1 MSGSREYPDRPF
13 VGVGGVVIEGGRVL
27 LIRRANEPRQGE
39 WSIPGGLVETGE
51 TLEYAV
57 ARELQ
62 EETGLVVRPLGV
74 LEVFERIVLDGKG
87 RARYHF
93 VLIDYLCERLEGNAR
108 PGSDVLDVAWVEEG
122 QLGRYEIS
130 EKATEI
136 IRKAFQRKP
145 APGR

>member
-1 MSGSREYPDRPF
+1 MSSSREYPDRPY
-13 VGVGGVVIEGGRVL
+13 VGVGGVVIEDGRVL

-74 LEVFERIVLDGKG
+74 IEVFERIVLDGKG

-108 PGSDVLDVAWVEEG
+108 AGSDVLDVAWVEEA

-130 EKATEI
+130 EKAAEI
-136 IRKAFQRKP
+136 IRKAFRHKP
-145 APGR
+145 AQR

>member
-1 MSGSREYPDRPF
+1 MPGSREYPDRPY
-13 VGVGGVVIEGGRVL
+13 VGVGGVVIEEGRVL

-74 LEVFERIVLDGKG
+74 IEVFERIVLDGKG
-87 RARYHF
+87 RTRYHF
-93 VLIDYLCERLEGNAR
+93 VLIDYLCECVEGKAR
-108 PGSDVLDVAWVEEG
+108 AGSDVLDVAWVEEARLAEYG
-122 QLGRYEIS
+122 IS

-136 IRKAFQRKP
+136 IRKGLRQKAGQR
-145 APGR
+145 